1 MNNTLKTAL
10 FDKYDSGNDKITY
23 TKGQWK
29 IKHEVPGIP
38 KTRKHHEIYLISDGW
53 CIGWVNCGHHWYKE
67 KQAIANAAL
76 IAAAPELL
84 EALKLAN
91 EMLNHLYKK
100 TNDDA
105 PDNVDHGKVRLAI
118 AKAEGE

>member
-1 MNNTLKTAL
+1 MKHTPGPWNVRKTATTIRIV
-10 FDKYDSGNDKITY
+10 GPNIRA
-23 TKGQWK
+23 
-29 IKHEVPGIP
+29 VNN
-38 KTRKHHEIYLISDGW
+38 KTVANVRLRDGSY
-53 CIGWVNCGHHWYKE
+53 HD
-67 KQAIANAAL
+67 ARL

>member
-84 EALKLAN
+84 DALKG
-91 EMLNHLYKK
+91 MLEWARRVKELNLGMEVFNA
-100 TNDDA
+100 TQ
-105 PDNVDHGKVRLAI
+105 AI
-118 AKAEGE
+118 AKAEGR